1 MCGVVE
7 SVPPVPVPEGPVL
20 SGSLPVPGVVAA
32 HAVGAGTWIEVA
44 AGFRVLDVARAVRE
58 VAGGAVVVAAVGRG

>member
-1 MCGVVE
+1 M
-7 SVPPVPVPEGPVL
+7 
-20 SGSLPVPGVVAA
+20 AA